1 MHSFPLLC
9 SNTWQTAW
17 RRTAFTLVLE
27 ASVHG
32 CLALMPM
39 DRTLWWWELT
49 DKEGC
54 SHHDGQKADSQ
65 TGAKDRIEPSEAH
78 HTYLLSALRLHCLK
92 NFPTPKI
99 ESLKYMIL
107 GR

>member
-1 MHSFPLLC
+1 MI
-9 SNTWQTAW
+9 
-17 RRTAFTLVLE
+17 LVLE

-32 CLALMPM
+32 CLALMHM
-39 DRTLWWWELT
+39 DRTLWWWEHT
-49 DKEGC
+49 VKEGY

-65 TGAKDRIEPSEAH
+65 TGAKGRILPSEAR
-78 HTYLLSALRLHCLK
+78 HTFLLSALRLHCLK
-92 NFPTPKI
+92 NFPAPKI